1 MVAVG
6 WPPALLL
13 VTWQAPVRGAP
24 RGVDDTSMTLQ
35 TNTASALV
43 WALDRA
49 HEHAGAGA
57 ALAAAGLDLPLVDRF
72 DGLSDDF
79 DELVRRL
86 PGDTSVREA
95 LALGILAGSVAD
107 RPARARRL
115 QDPTSFL
122 MNEDLV
128 VQAAW
133 GQSILRLPWFE
144 DGLFVGRQ
152 LPEISEM
159 PRPVRRLCVENY
171 TAALVG
177 ERGRFAF
184 TSYGHAYSVG
194 AVPVRGQ
201 NGRIDAVLAV
211 ATPAHNAA
219 AVAAHLRTAERMNR
233 SAELAEERA
242 ERYRLAG
249 RGDPELAER
258 HTATTARRAAERA
271 RASAQRLQARC
282 SAEPGDPPSIT
293 SRQAEVLSLA
303 SNGLT
308 SAEIAEQIGVSAT
321 TIRSHFDNI
330 YCRLGVSDRCAAVA
344 TALRHGLIE

>member
-1 MVAVG
+1 MAASTASRPVAAAG
-6 WPPALLL
+6 S
-13 VTWQAPVRGAP
+13 GAAAM
-24 RGVDDTSMTLQ
+24 GLMTLQ

-95 LALGILAGSVAD
+95 LALGILAGRVAD
-107 RPARARRL
+107 RPARGRRL

-122 MNEDLV
+122 MNEDLL
-128 VQAAW
+128 VQAAR

-152 LPEISEM
+152 VPEISEV
-159 PRPVRRLCVENY
+159 PTPVRKLCVENY
-171 TAALVG
+171 TAAVAG

-184 TSYGHAYSVG
+184 TSYGHAYSVD
-194 AVPVRGQ
+194 AVPVRGE
-201 NGRIDAVLAV
+201 NGRVDAVLAV
-211 ATPAHNAA
+211 ATPTHSYAA
-219 AVAAHLRTAERMNR
+219 AVAAHLRTAEQLDR

-249 RGDPELAER
+249 RGDPELAEL
-258 HTATTARRAAERA
+258 HAAGTARRGAERA
-271 RASAQRLQARC
+271 RASARRLQARVC
-282 SAEPGDPPSIT
+282 TEPGDPPSIT

-321 TIRSHFDNI
+321 TVKTHFDNI
-330 YCRLGVSDRCAAVA
+330 YWRLGVSDRCAAVA
-344 TALRHGLIE
+344 TALRHGLID